1 MTCLSQSVAQ
11 TLFLL
16 CQHSHSVLSGPRV
29 HRASGPHTCLLCLC
43 TLLSKVSPT
52 LSMDLVFYTPCQP
65 LCGRGCFHV
74 YAYPLVCIG
83 VHSYP
88 YAYVLPE
95 AIFRIGLHTCTS
107 LSPIPIPTP
116 TPGMLSLWTL
126 LLHPTLMWVLGIQI
140 QVLTLGGKCSA

>member
-1 MTCLSQSVAQ
+1 MTCLSQSVALN
-11 TLFLL
+11 LFLL
-16 CQHSHSVLSGPRV
+16 CQHSHSVLSGPRE
-29 HRASGPHTCLLCLC
+29 HRASGPHTCLVHLW
-43 TLLSKVSPT
+43 TLMSKVSPT

-65 LCGRGCFHV
+65 LCGRGCLHV
-74 YAYPLVCIG
+74 YAYPLVCLG
-83 VHSYP
+83 VHAYP
-88 YAYVLPE
+88 YAYVLSE